1 MKTLVIVSAFKKDFK
16 KQGLSSE
23 LITVLYHLIN
33 GKPLPEKYKDH
44 RLIGNLNE
52 FRECH
57 VRPDLLLLYQIKDS
71 TLVLVRLASHSEL
84 F

>member
-33 GKPLPEKYKDH
+33 DKPLPEKYKDH

-71 TLVLVRLASHSEL
+71 TLVLVRLTSHSEL